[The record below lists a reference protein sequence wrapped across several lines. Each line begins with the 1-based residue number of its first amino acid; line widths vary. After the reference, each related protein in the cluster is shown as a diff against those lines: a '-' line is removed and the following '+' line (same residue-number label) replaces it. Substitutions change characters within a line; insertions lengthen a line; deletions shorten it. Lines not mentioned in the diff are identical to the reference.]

1 MHGEMERLNAALAA
15 LGGLGGPE
23 GKAKRSLAPQRAE
36 AYVIGRSQENR
47 SVSSGRNG
55 RKTSEPGEWK
65 RTGEADSVT
74 VQHPPW

>member
-47 SVSSGRNG
+47 SGAASPLGEMEEKQANRVNG
-55 RKTSEPGEWK
+55 KERAK
-65 RTGEADSVT
+65 RIL
-74 VQHPPW
+74 

>member
-47 SVSSGRNG
+47 SGAASMGEMEEKQANRVNG
-55 RKTSEPGEWK
+55 KERAK
-65 RTGEADSVT
+65 RIL
-74 VQHPPW
+74 